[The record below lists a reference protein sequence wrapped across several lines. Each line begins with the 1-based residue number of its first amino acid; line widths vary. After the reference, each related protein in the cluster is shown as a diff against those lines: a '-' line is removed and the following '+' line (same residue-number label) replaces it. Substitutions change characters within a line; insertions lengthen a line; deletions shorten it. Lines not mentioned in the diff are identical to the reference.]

1 MGVPHPAGST
11 MGMAWLERTR
21 VLRDLEQH
29 AEEQPDTPRLLL
41 QAIRELLMEAEAE
54 APNAADAA

>member
-1 MGVPHPAGST
+1 